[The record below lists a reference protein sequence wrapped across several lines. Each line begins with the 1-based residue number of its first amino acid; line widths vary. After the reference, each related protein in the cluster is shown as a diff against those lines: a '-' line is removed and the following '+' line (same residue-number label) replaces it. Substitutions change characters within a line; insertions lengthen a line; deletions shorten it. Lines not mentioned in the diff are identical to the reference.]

1 MLKSDDS
8 SLLLHSFPVGLY
20 PLPPMTQAQRKVLL
34 VEDDPSIGQLYAI
47 KLRMDGYRVDL
58 AADVATAEMLF
69 ERSTPDVICVDSR
82 LPDGSGREVVTALV
96 KRGATV
102 VLLTNDQEAYERPP
116 AGVARTLLKTRT
128 TPSALSRAIGELTA
142 ARSR

>member
-1 MLKSDDS
+1 
-8 SLLLHSFPVGLY
+8 
-20 PLPPMTQAQRKVLL
+20 MTQAQRKVLL

-102 VLLTNDQEAYERPP
+102 VLLTNDQEAYGPP
-116 AGVARTLLKTRT
+116 AGVARTLRKTRT